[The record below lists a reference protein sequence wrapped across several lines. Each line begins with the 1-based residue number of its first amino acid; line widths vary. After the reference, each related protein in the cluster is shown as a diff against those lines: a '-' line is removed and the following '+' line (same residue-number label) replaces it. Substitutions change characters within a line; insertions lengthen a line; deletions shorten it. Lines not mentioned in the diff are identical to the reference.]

1 MFLSC
6 SRNTSSKASLQPV
19 SRANQQAKEQLTNVS
34 IIGCGN
40 IAKVHSS
47 VLTGIDG
54 VRVTG
59 FVDPIR
65 TRAEALAAEYGS
77 PESGVY
83 ASLEELFSDRTIDA
97 VHLCTP
103 HNLHPEQAIA
113 ALDHGCHVFMEK
125 PPAIDLDEFER
136 LRNRAAQSNR
146 RVAVCFQNRYNDG
159 FRRALDLVQRGDLGS
174 IVGSRGIVT
183 WNRERR
189 YYAGSDWKG
198 TWAREGGGV
207 LINQAIH
214 TLDLMTQLMG
224 KPIEAEASFMNHRLK
239 SVIEVEDTIEAYV
252 RFEKGDAVFYATNA
266 YRDDSPPFIEVVCT
280 KGKLRLEGN
289 QLETFAGD
297 GRSTVYDPPSEAI
310 GGKAYWG
317 DSHPRCI
324 RDFYDGIRNG
334 SSNRVGLDSVADSF
348 RLALGLYQSA
358 REHRV
363 IRFSE

>member
-1 MFLSC
+1 M
-6 SRNTSSKASLQPV
+6 RQPV
-19 SRANQQAKEQLTNVS
+19 LRANQREKEQLTNVS

-40 IAKVHSS
+40 IAKVHAS
-47 VLTGIDG
+47 VLIGVDG
-54 VRVTG
+54 VRITG

-65 TRAEALAAEYGS
+65 KRAETLAAEYGS
-77 PESGVY
+77 PEACVY
-83 ASLEELFSDRTIDA
+83 ASMAELFSNQTLDA

-103 HNLHPEQAIA
+103 HDLHAEQAMT

-125 PPAIDLDEFER
+125 PPAIDWDGFER
-136 LRNRAAQSNR
+136 LRERAARSDR

-159 FRRALDLVQRGDLGS
+159 FLRALDLVRRGKLGS
-174 IVGSRGIVT
+174 VVGCKGIVT
-183 WNRERR
+183 WNRERG

-224 KPIEAEASFMNHRLK
+224 KPIELEASFANHRLK

-252 RFEKGDAVFYATNA
+252 RYEKGDAIFYATNA
-266 YRDDSPPFIEVVCT
+266 YFDDSTPFIEVICT
-280 KGKLRLEGN
+280 DGKLRLEGN
-289 QLETFAGD
+289 RLETFDGD
-297 GRSTVYDPPSEAI
+297 GRSTVYDPPSAAV

-334 SSNRVGLDSVADSF
+334 TPNRVSLDSAADSF
-348 RLALGLYQSA
+348 RLALSLYRSA
-358 REHRV
+358 RDRRV
-363 IRFSE
+363 VRFGE

>member
-1 MFLSC
+1 
-6 SRNTSSKASLQPV
+6 
-19 SRANQQAKEQLTNVS
+19 
-34 IIGCGN
+34 
-40 IAKVHSS
+40 
-47 VLTGIDG
+47 
-54 VRVTG
+54 
-59 FVDPIR
+59 
-65 TRAEALAAEYGS
+65 
-77 PESGVY
+77 
-83 ASLEELFSDRTIDA
+83 
-97 VHLCTP
+97 
-103 HNLHPEQAIA
+103 
-113 ALDHGCHVFMEK
+113 MEK